1 MGKFGNVSQF
11 ETKEENE
18 YVKKIKENWYLV
30 FIYLGLHVPLF
41 VFKINAT
48 DNLGL
53 ILGVLGYELW
63 LILLLLIIVT
73 VKLQIKKMIKGGKN
87 GI

>member
-18 YVKKIKENWYLV
+18 YVKIIKENWTLV

-53 ILGVLGYELW
+53 IIGVLAYELW
-63 LILLLLIIVT
+63 LINILFILASL
-73 VKLQIKKMIKGGKN
+73 KMQIKGGKN
-87 GI
+87 GV